1 MRPELGTH
9 ALLRIAAPEVL
20 QCDTPPPEWVVQEL
34 RRAPWVVVRRA
45 SVREGLIPVGVRG
58 APRCMRFA
66 AWLAPGEVRQALSP
80 LELAARR
87 GWRAHP
93 RAALVP
99 ALAALGKVKECM
111 QRVGLASC
119 WGPTGSVG
127 FELASGCA
135 TATPHS
141 DLDLMVQADAPLAGE
156 AAAAVLAEFI
166 SLPVTVDVL
175 LETPYGAV
183 ALAEYVSAPR
193 PILLRTAAGGR
204 LTSDPWAPG
213 AAAA

>member
-1 MRPELGTH
+1 MRPEPAAHT
-9 ALLRIAAPEVL
+9 LLRIAAPEVL
-20 QCDTPPPEWVVQEL
+20 QCDADLPQWVVQEL

-45 SVREGLIPVGVRG
+45 SARDGLIPVGVRG
-58 APRCMRFA
+58 AARGMRFA
-66 AWLAPGEVRQALSP
+66 AWLAPGEVRQAVHP

-87 GWRAHP
+87 AWRAHP
-93 RAALVP
+93 RAARVP
-99 ALAALGKVKECM
+99 ALAALGKVEQCLRRM
-111 QRVGLASC
+111 GFGSS

-141 DLDLMVQADAPLAGE
+141 DLDLMVQADAPPAG
-156 AAAAVLAEFI
+156 AAAAAALTELV

-193 PILLRTAAGGR
+193 PILLRTTTGGR
-204 LTSDPWAPG
+204 LATDPWAPE

>member
-1 MRPELGTH
+1 MRPEPGTH
-9 ALLRIAAPEVL
+9 ALLRIAAAEVL
-20 QCDTPPPEWVVQEL
+20 QCDTHLPQWVAQEL

-45 SVREGLIPVGVRG
+45 SVREGLIPIGVRG
-58 APRCMRFA
+58 AARSMRFA
-66 AWLAPGEVRQALSP
+66 AWLPPGEVREALSP
-80 LELAARR
+80 RELAARR

-93 RAALVP
+93 RAAQVP
-99 ALAALGKVKECM
+99 ALAALGRVEECL
-111 QRVGLASC
+111 QRAGLASF

-141 DLDLMVQADAPLAGE
+141 DLDLMLHADAPLASE
-156 AAAAVLAEFI
+156 AAAAVLSEFL
-166 SLPVTVDVL
+166 SLPARVDVL

-193 PILLRTAAGGR
+193 PILLRTATGVR
-204 LTSDPWAPG
+204 LSSDPWAP
-213 AAAA
+213 AAAAA

>member
-20 QCDTPPPEWVVQEL
+20 QCDTHLPEWVVQEL

-45 SVREGLIPVGVRG
+45 RVREGLIPVGVRG
-58 APRCMRFA
+58 AARSMRFA
-66 AWLAPGEVRQALSP
+66 AWLPPGEVREALNP

-93 RAALVP
+93 RAAEVP
-99 ALAALGKVKECM
+99 ALAALGKVEECM
-111 QRVGLASC
+111 QRVGLGAS

-127 FELASGCA
+127 FELASGCR

-141 DLDLMVQADAPLAGE
+141 DLDLMVQADGPLASE
-156 AAAAVLAEFI
+156 AAAAVLTEFL
-166 SLPVTVDVL
+166 SLPATVDVL
-175 LETPYGAV
+175 VETPYGAV
-183 ALAEYVSAPR
+183 ALAEYVSARR
-193 PILLRTAAGGR
+193 PILLRTATGAR
-204 LTSDPWAPG
+204 LATDPWAPG

>member
-9 ALLRIAAPEVL
+9 ALLRIAAPGVL
-20 QCDTPPPEWVVQEL
+20 QCDTHLPEWVVHEL

-58 APRCMRFA
+58 AARAMRFA
-66 AWLAPGEVRQALSP
+66 AWLPPGDVREALNP

-93 RAALVP
+93 RAAQVP
-99 ALAALGKVKECM
+99 ALAALGQVEECM
-111 QRVGLASC
+111 QRLGLACS

-127 FELASGCA
+127 FELASGCP

-141 DLDLMVQADAPLAGE
+141 DLDLMVQADAPLASE
-156 AAAAVLAEFI
+156 TAAAVLNEFI
-166 SLPVTVDVL
+166 SLPATVDVL

-183 ALAEYVSAPR
+183 ALAEYVSASR
-193 PILLRTAAGGR
+193 PILLRTTTGGR
-204 LTSDPWAPG
+204 LATDPWAPE

>member
-1 MRPELGTH
+1 MRPEPGTH
-9 ALLRIAAPEVL
+9 ALLRIAAPDVL
-20 QCDTPPPEWVVQEL
+20 QSDTPPPEWVVQEL

-58 APRCMRFA
+58 AARCMRFA
-66 AWLAPGEVRQALSP
+66 AWLPPGEVRQALNP

-93 RAALVP
+93 RAALAP
-99 ALAALGKVKECM
+99 ALAALGKVEECM

-193 PILLRTAAGGR
+193 PILLRTATGGR